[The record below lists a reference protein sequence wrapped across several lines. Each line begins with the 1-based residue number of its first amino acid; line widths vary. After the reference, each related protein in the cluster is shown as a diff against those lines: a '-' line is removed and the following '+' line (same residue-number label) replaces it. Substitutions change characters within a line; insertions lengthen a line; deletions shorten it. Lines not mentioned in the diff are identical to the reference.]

1 MDGVFCRTMLDT
13 EYHYTQYPG
22 MELVLTRTAGKQYP
36 WHIHMNHWVIGQILQ
51 GLAEVETRTAA
62 RITSGQHFIVPP
74 GKVHRLN
81 IASHSSLAVLCIHVS
96 ETDQDITD
104 KLASLLQSLRTRY
117 PSATSFLA
125 STVCPLFKQSHLLA
139 FESGDALD
147 KLTEETPV
155 RRIMHRLVENP
166 EEPLP
171 LAEMAA
177 QMGYSPWHALRLFRE
192 ETGLTPHAFQ
202 LLCRLRKVRG
212 FLRKGV
218 HSVEAAMSAG
228 FSDQSHMHK
237 AFKRL
242 HHLTPRQFQQASFMI
257 TE

>member
-1 MDGVFCRTMLDT
+1 MFDT

-22 MELVLTRTAGKQYP
+22 MELVLTHAAGKQYP
-36 WHIHMNHWVIGQILQ
+36 WHIHMDHWVIGQILQ
-51 GLAEVETRTAA
+51 GLAEVETHRVTQ
-62 RITSGQHFIVPP
+62 ITPGQCFIVPP
-74 GKVHRLN
+74 GEVHQLN

-96 ETDQDITD
+96 ETDQNVTD
-104 KLASLLQSLRTRY
+104 KLAFLLRNIDTPRQ
-117 PSATSFLA
+117 LA
-125 STVCPLFKQSHLLA
+125 SNFLSGTTYRLLGRKHLFT
-139 FESGDALD
+139 FNSGDVLG
-147 KLTEETPV
+147 KHQVGKTPI
-155 RRIMHRLVENP
+155 RQIMHRFVENP
-166 EEPLP
+166 EETLP

-212 FLRKGV
+212 FLRKSLS
-218 HSVEAAMSAG
+218 SVEAAMSAG

-257 TE
+257 KA